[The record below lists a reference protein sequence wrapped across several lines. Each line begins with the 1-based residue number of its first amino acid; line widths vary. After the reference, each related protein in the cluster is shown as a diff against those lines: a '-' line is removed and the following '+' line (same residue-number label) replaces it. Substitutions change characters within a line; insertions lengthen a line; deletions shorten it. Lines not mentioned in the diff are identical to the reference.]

1 MMDYLDFRYRDDF
14 RLCYFSGVHF
24 DAFSCLNNM
33 QNMSLKLLVRRGL
46 KKDKGIEK
54 IMTTDQPSNTY

>member
-46 KKDKGIEK
+46 KKDKE
-54 IMTTDQPSNTY
+54 N